1 MDSLREG
8 NNPQLI
14 SLTWQY
20 YKPVFFMINIYKCI
34 YITTDRLLQL
44 ILY

>member
-20 YKPVFFMINIYKCI
+20 YKLVFFIMYKCI
-34 YITTDRLLQL
+34 YITTERLLQL